1 MSFIASVIR
10 FLFWLL
16 VLSWGVSLL
25 RRLVAWMLRGK
36 AEPQQRQNPA
46 ANVALPSRRLVRDP
60 VCGMHLAETL
70 AIPLGQGEGA
80 TYFCSEECRG
90 RYLSQIQKKA
100 ANG

>member
-16 VLSWGVSLL
+16 VLSWGISLL
-25 RRLVAWMLRGK
+25 RRLVARMLRGK
-36 AEPQQRQNPA
+36 AKPQQRQDPA

-60 VCGMHLAETL
+60 VCGMHLAESL
-70 AIPLGQGEGA
+70 AIPLGQDEGV